1 MSDPGDPLASAIK
14 GATGAVIEW
23 TAPRIA
29 ELVARI
35 RGHSAAV
42 ASDGVLVESIR
53 HASKS
58 EEARFLKTYVT
69 DKEQRRIVDDGLTL
83 YELSDKHEHHDR
95 LKRLRTDLLSRYGT
109 RGLRAAE
116 IVERGVLGLFLRQL
130 MREGRPANEIVRS
143 AFALIDT
150 VERWTYFVQVTDN
163 VQRVA
168 KEVRI
173 RALANQPGVF
183 IVLGHGAQKTK
194 AKAIVAAALRSMGR
208 DFGIST
214 HDSGREFVAFIGKTR
229 GGRVELTVPAW

>member
-1 MSDPGDPLASAIK
+1 LSDPGDPTASAVK
-14 GATGAVIEW
+14 GAAEAVIEW

-29 ELVARI
+29 QLVARI

-58 EEARFLKTYVT
+58 EEAKFLKTYVT

-83 YELSDKHEHHDR
+83 YELSDKQEHHDR
-95 LKRLRTDLLSRYGT
+95 LKRLRADLFNRYGT

-130 MREGRPANEIVRS
+130 MREGRPGNDIAKS
-143 AFALIDT
+143 AFALVDT
-150 VERWTYFVQVTDN
+150 VEKWTHFVQATDN
-163 VQRVA
+163 VSRVSQ
-168 KEVRI
+168 EVKI
-173 RALANQPGVF
+173 RVLANQPGVF
-183 IVLGHGAQKTK
+183 IVLGHGIQKTK
-194 AKAIVAAALRSMGR
+194 ARAIVTSTLRGLGR
-208 DFGIST
+208 DFGVST

-229 GGRVELTVPAW
+229 NGRFELTVPA